1 MRNGT
6 HSLSLTGCLVG
17 VMLMVAGHAWAA
29 CPGGNSVDQ
38 LSSSLK
44 DFPTTI
50 DFGTV
55 LASGAKQKSSGSR
68 LYVYLSNTDFSLGQM
83 SSSMV
88 SPIKDQSQ
96 GVLILKLSNGQEAVE
111 PGDYSPAAGYGKP
124 FFASAELRRM
134 KPDGKAMDLVFNL
147 ESGSIQLQE
156 LANGRAC
163 GTFDL
168 SGIEN
173 TVISGSFEVAVE

>member
-1 MRNGT
+1 
-6 HSLSLTGCLVG
+6 
-17 VMLMVAGHAWAA
+17 MLMVAGDGWAA
-29 CPGGNSVDQ
+29 CPEGNSVDR

-44 DFPTTI
+44 DFPTAI

-55 LASGAKQKSSGSR
+55 IASGAREKSAGAR
-68 LYVYLSNTDFSLGQM
+68 LYIYLSNADFSLGQM

-96 GVLILKLSNGQEAVE
+96 GVLILKLANGQKPVE
-111 PGDYSPAAGYGKP
+111 PGDYSPAAGYGQP

-134 KPDGKAMDLVFNL
+134 KSDGKAMDLVFNL
-147 ESGSIQLQE
+147 ESGTIQLRE
-156 LANGRAC
+156 LADGRAC

-168 SGIEN
+168 SGIED
-173 TVISGSFEVAVE
+173 TRISGSFSVAVE